1 MRPQHQ
7 QRLFNEVSVNIKSN
21 IEGRLKRENIQEW
34 KTKLSVGTNTFSVG
48 WSLHDCLDRIISNS
62 DNDDMVMSELH
73 EINTLSP

>member
-34 KTKLSVGTNTFSVG
+34 KTKLSVGTNTLFSGLV
-48 WSLHDCLDRIISNS
+48 
-62 DNDDMVMSELH
+62 
-73 EINTLSP
+73 TP